1 MSNKVPKKNHSLTYK
16 DAGVDLQA
24 GYKLINKIK
33 PFINSTTRPEILTGI
48 GSFSALSKLPSH
60 IENPIL
66 VTCTDGVGTKIE
78 LAKEMAE
85 FDTIGIDL
93 VAMCVNDL
101 ITCGAEPLL
110 FLDYYLTDDLNLD
123 IASSVIEGIAE
134 GCKLSNCSL
143 VGGETAIHP
152 LSFPEKS
159 FDLAGFAL
167 GVVDKEKIIGQELAK
182 NGDILLG
189 LASSGVHSNGFS
201 LIRKLIDQDPRSILM
216 DMKGQSLGSRLLTP
230 TRIYVDAILKL
241 TQIYE
246 ISAISHVTGGGFYEN
261 IPRILNNDSKANI
274 NFNEKDWPTHE
285 LFDWIKSKG
294 NVKKEEMLST
304 FNCGI
309 GMVLA
314 LKEGDVKGARDLL
327 NRLDIVSKVIGKV
340 VPKKSEDKS
349 IEIKFN

>member
-16 DAGVDLQA
+16 DTGVDLQA

-78 LAKEMAE
+78 LAKAMRE

-101 ITCGAEPLL
+101 VTCGAEPLL

-123 IASSVIEGIAE
+123 IASSVIQGIAE

-167 GVVDKEKIIGQELAK
+167 GIVDKKKIIGQELAK

-201 LIRKLIDQDPRSILM
+201 LI
-216 DMKGQSLGSRLLTP
+216 
-230 TRIYVDAILKL
+230 
-241 TQIYE
+241 
-246 ISAISHVTGGGFYEN
+246 
-261 IPRILNNDSKANI
+261 
-274 NFNEKDWPTHE
+274 
-285 LFDWIKSKG
+285 
-294 NVKKEEMLST
+294 
-304 FNCGI
+304 
-309 GMVLA
+309 
-314 LKEGDVKGARDLL
+314 
-327 NRLDIVSKVIGKV
+327 
-340 VPKKSEDKS
+340 
-349 IEIKFN
+349 

>member
-1 MSNKVPKKNHSLTYK
+1 MSNKVPKKNRSLSYK
-16 DAGVDLQA
+16 DAGIDLQA
-24 GYKLINKIK
+24 NYKLQKK
-33 PFINSTTRPEILTGI
+33 VRPFINSTTRPEILSGI

-60 IENPIL
+60 IQNPIL

-78 LAKEMAE
+78 LAKEVGK

-101 ITCGAEPLL
+101 VTCGAEPLL
-110 FLDYYLTDDLNLD
+110 FLDYYVTDSLNVD
-123 IASSVIEGIAE
+123 VASSVIEGIAE
-134 GCKLSNCSL
+134 GCKLANCSL
-143 VGGETAIHP
+143 VGGETAEHP
-152 LSFPEKS
+152 DIFPEKS

-167 GVVDKEKIIGQELAK
+167 GVVDQKKIIGQDLAR

-201 LIRKLIDQDPRSILM
+201 LIRKLLNLYPE
-216 DMKGQSLGSRLLTP
+216 SLSKKINEQNLVSRLLTP
-230 TRIYVDAILKL
+230 TRIYVNEILELNKVV
-241 TQIYE
+241 E
-246 ISAISHVTGGGFYEN
+246 ISAVSHITGGGFYEN

-274 NFNEKDWPTHE
+274 YLTEKEWPAYE

-294 NVKKEEMLST
+294 NIQQKEMLST

-314 LKEGDVKGARDLL
+314 VAQDDVNVTLDLL
-327 NRLDIVSKVIGKV
+327 NDLDVVSKVIGKV
-340 VPKKSEDKS
+340 ETKKAEDNS
-349 IEIKFN
+349 MDIKLN

>member
-16 DAGVDLQA
+16 DTGVDLQA

-78 LAKEMAE
+78 LAKAMRE

-101 ITCGAEPLL
+101 VTCGAEPLL

-123 IASSVIEGIAE
+123 IASSVIQGIAE

-167 GVVDKEKIIGQELAK
+167 GIVDKKKIIGQELAK

-201 LIRKLIDQDPRSILM
+201 LIRKLIDQDPGSILM
-216 DMKGQSLGSRLLTP
+216 DMNGRSLGSRLLAP
-230 TRIYVDAILKL
+230 TRIYVDAVLKL
-241 TQIYE
+241 IQIYE
-246 ISAISHVTGGGFYEN
+246 ISAISHITGGGFYEN

-274 NFNEKDWPTHE
+274 NFNEKEWPTHE

-294 NVKKEEMLST
+294 NIQKEEMLST

-314 LKEGDVKGARDLL
+314 LKEGDVNGARGLL
-327 NRLDIVSKVIGKV
+327 SRLDIVSKVIGKV
-340 VPKKSEDKS
+340 EPKKSEDEN